1 MGVWYSSYR
10 ILISKGWGG
19 HFCIMVYVC
28 IIIFPIVDTWTVE
41 NLCGRFQLYQD
52 THPYDHIYHRRCGL
66 SLISCRSRL
75 YYFRRCWKDVEKIL
89 EIIFYFIL
97 WRQCCVCVGTH
108 ASCMKGFPKS
118 LSYMEFFASHP
129 SLEHGK
135 FNKPS
140 FWGPPVPCWR
150 KRQKNN
156 HYNFESSLAPSLLHA
171 SSSFV

>member
-19 HFCIMVYVC
+19 QFCIMVYVC

-108 ASCMKGFPKS
+108 ASCMKGFPKK
-118 LSYMEFFASHP
+118 LVIHGILCITPLPWTWKIQQTEF
-129 SLEHGK
+129 L
-135 FNKPS
+135 
-140 FWGPPVPCWR
+140 R
-150 KRQKNN
+150 
-156 HYNFESSLAPSLLHA
+156 APRTMLKEETKE
-171 SSSFV
+171 